1 MVVPM
6 IWQTVHDA
14 LLSSDNKLCEMGKV
28 FGLNNA
34 LILFK
39 IKIPSCINEIISA
52 CVGGLGFAWK
62 SGVAAEVLC
71 TPAVSLGKSVYRAK
85 ANLDFAE
92 VYALTLTVV
101 ILSLIIEFILKRLCR
116 IYLNG
121 RKKEKND

>member
-1 MVVPM
+1 
-6 IWQTVHDA
+6 
-14 LLSSDNKLCEMGKV
+14 MGKV